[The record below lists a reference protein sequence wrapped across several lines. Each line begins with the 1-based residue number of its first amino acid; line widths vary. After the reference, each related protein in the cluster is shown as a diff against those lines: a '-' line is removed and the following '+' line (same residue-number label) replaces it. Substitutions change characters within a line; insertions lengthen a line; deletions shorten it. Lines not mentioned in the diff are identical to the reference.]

1 MSNPHQG
8 FSSPPDPGQHVG
20 YQYPPPGPPGQYG
33 PPPWQGPPA
42 PKQSLAARIASALDS
57 WQKVVIACTAFI
69 AAIGGLVAAVHTS
82 HPTSSAGGASGAS
95 SMTGSSGIQTLAPTQ
110 TSSTAG
116 SSGIQI
122 PVPTRATG
130 LPAGCQQGL
139 AAIATF
145 EQTAE
150 STPSNE
156 QNAAQR
162 AAYETD
168 TAESGASGVV
178 ALDLQNL
185 GNDFLNL
192 YVAALTTSDFSSQ
205 GSAFST
211 ELAQINVDSQQLEK
225 DCKTA

>member
-8 FSSPPDPGQHVG
+8 FSIPPDPGQHVG
-20 YQYPPPGPPGQYG
+20 CQYPPPGPPGQYG
-33 PPPWQGPPA
+33 PLPWQGPPA

-82 HPTSSAGGASGAS
+82 HPTSSAGGAPQAS
-95 SMTGSSGIQTLAPTQ
+95 S
-110 TSSTAG
+110 TSG

-122 PVPTRATG
+122 PVPTQATG

-145 EQTAE
+145 EQTAR

-162 AAYETD
+162 AAYEAD
-168 TAESGASGVV
+168 AAESGAGGVV
-178 ALDLQNL
+178 TLDLQNL

-192 YVAALTTSDFSSQ
+192 YVAALTASDSSFQ

-211 ELAQINVDSQQLEK
+211 ELAQINVDGQQLEK